1 MSLITCSACSTRYA
15 PGLERCPHCGS
26 ADRVDGGARLP
37 WVEVAC
43 PITACAARG
52 VRRRVYLRQ
61 PAPGVVEEPRLR
73 CGSCGAVLPVVA
85 GWGPWRDPEGGDQP
99 SAGSSSSTSPERPQT
114 SPTTSGGEPPKRAR
128 TTGSRSGGGRRG
140 SSTAGSTD
148 TSGPAEG
155 PTLALGLTA
164 KASAEVKAGGE

>member
-99 SAGSSSSTSPERPQT
+99 SAGSSSETSAEKPETSPET
-114 SPTTSGGEPPKRAR
+114 SSSGPRKRAR